1 MTLKKSGVITVFEYL
16 LMLSTVLYS
25 SVWALFTSAQSNTFS
40 RVFIVI
46 LGVLLALR
54 FTEIR
59 QRGIYRAAA
68 MAIFIVVFMFF
79 TRYNLIRTVLYLLI
93 PFCLSIL
100 YLSLLKTREE
110 KSRLILYLSDILVA
124 LSFVSLVLYIL
135 GTLFGFLSPTSQVR
149 VWWAEEERVINTYFH
164 LLYEAQ
170 EINFFGHTFMR
181 NCGIFP
187 EAPGFAA
194 FLSVSLAAELFLRK
208 RLSRSRIIIL
218 TLTCISTF
226 SAKALLLA
234 AAAFALKFLFWE
246 NKSRLVT
253 IAKALGAA
261 LAAAF
266 AALILWDK
274 AQSPSFY
281 IRLDDFQAALAAF
294 AQNPIFGA
302 GYYNDSAVIAN
313 FEYAYRYNDG
323 LSMGIAVLA
332 AQGGLWLILFYLLSS
347 VKAVLCTQ
355 KGERASCVS
364 FALIF
369 FGMLFITNMPFAMI
383 TIFIVSYFGSVGE
396 EGFFEKLWEGVKG
409 WLSKA

>member
-1 MTLKKSGVITVFEYL
+1 MTNKKKVIITVLEYL
-16 LMLSTVLYS
+16 LMLSTVFYS
-25 SVWALFTSAQSNTFS
+25 SMWALFTGAQSNTFS
-40 RVFIVI
+40 RVFII
-46 LGVLLALR
+46 LLGVLLALR

-68 MAIFIVVFMFF
+68 MAAFLAVFMFF

-93 PFCLSIL
+93 PFCLCVL

-110 KSRLILYLSDILVA
+110 KSRLVLYLSDIIVT

-135 GTLFGFLSPTSQVR
+135 GTLFGFLSPTQEVR
-149 VWWAEEERVINTYFH
+149 VWWAEEEKLVNTYFH

-194 FLSVSLAAELFLRK
+194 FLAVSLSAELFLRK
-208 RLSRSRIIIL
+208 KVSYSRLVVLS
-218 TLTCISTF
+218 LTCVTTF

-234 AAAFALKFLFWE
+234 AAAFYLKFLLWD
-246 NKSRLVT
+246 KKGRV
-253 IAKALGAA
+253 IVALKLSGAA
-261 LAAAF
+261 VAAAF
-266 AALILWDK
+266 AAIILWDK
-274 AQSPSFY
+274 AQSNSFY
-281 IRLDDFQAALAAF
+281 IRLDDFKAALATF
-294 AQNPIFGA
+294 VQNPIFGA

-323 LSMGIAVLA
+323 LSMGLAVLA
-332 AQGGLWLILFYLLSS
+332 AQGGLWLTLFYLLSA
-347 VKAVLCTQ
+347 VKAVFCVE
-355 KGERASCVS
+355 KRERLSMLA

-369 FGMLFITNMPFAMI
+369 FGMLFITNMPFAML
-383 TIFIVSYFGSVGE
+383 TIFIVSYLASVGQ

>member
-1 MTLKKSGVITVFEYL
+1 MTDKKRGVITVFEYL

-25 SVWALFTSAQSNTFS
+25 SMWALFTGAQSNTFS

-46 LGVLLALR
+46 LGGLLALR
-54 FTEIR
+54 FTELR

-68 MAIFIVVFMFF
+68 MAAFLAVFMFF
-79 TRYNLIRTVLYLLI
+79 TRYNLIRTFLYLLL
-93 PFCLSIL
+93 PFCLSVL
-100 YLSLLKTREE
+100 YLSLLKSREE
-110 KSRLILYLSDILVA
+110 KSRLILYLSDIIVV

-135 GTLFGFLSPTSQVR
+135 GTLFGFLSPTQEVR
-149 VWWAEEERVINTYFH
+149 VWWAEEEKLVNTYFH

-194 FLSVSLAAELFLRK
+194 FLAVSLSAELFLRK
-208 RLSRSRIIIL
+208 KISYARIVVL
-218 TLTCISTF
+218 ALTCVTTF

-234 AAAFALKFLFWE
+234 AAAFYLKLLIWNKRSRAIVALKI
-246 NKSRLVT
+246 S
-253 IAKALGAA
+253 GAA
-261 LAAAF
+261 VAAAF

-274 AQSPSFY
+274 AQSNSFY
-281 IRLDDFQAALAAF
+281 IRLDDFRAALSTF
-294 AQNPIFGA
+294 AQNPLFGA

-323 LSMGIAVLA
+323 LSMGLAVLA
-332 AQGGLWLILFYLLSS
+332 AQGGLWLTLFYLLSAI
-347 VKAVLCTQ
+347 KAFFCTE
-355 KGERASCVS
+355 KAERLATLS
-364 FALIF
+364 FSLIF

-383 TIFIVSYFGSVGE
+383 TIFIVSYFASVGE